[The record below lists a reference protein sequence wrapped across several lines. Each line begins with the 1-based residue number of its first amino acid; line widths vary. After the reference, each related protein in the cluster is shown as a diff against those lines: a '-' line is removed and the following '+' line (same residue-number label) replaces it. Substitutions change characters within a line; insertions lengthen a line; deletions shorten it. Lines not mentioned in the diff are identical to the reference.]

1 MPSGIPVE
9 IGTLEQ
15 MASPARVAV
24 FYDNLDEWMQLVD
37 IQIRI
42 ALAREEKCICLVPEN
57 DRNTL
62 RTFMEERGRESNW
75 PSWRKNII
83 LLASTY
89 FADLLIESG
98 PESVIEALVDTV
110 KATAIEG
117 FSGVSLIINIDSLL
131 MQHYGEPTLV
141 LFAQQLHAKLGKFPC
156 SYYGIYDYNKYSLN
170 HLQQLFIMHDHFIR
184 NFHLYKNP
192 LSSIEHSPSLVSNAQ
207 WLDRIVSSLSVHEE
221 GQLWPNIV
229 SHSFH
234 SLAMFNEDGYL
245 EYSNPAFCSLSG
257 YSEEQLRGIN
267 LAEILEQ
274 AGYQSLPALQPNDKI
289 HFCVDKYH
297 TPDKEI
303 SLEFLIHGVKDSK
316 ERLLYAVSLADI
328 SETQRI
334 TDQLQERE
342 EELHALLESINDTVF
357 VMDKNEQYTG
367 IYGNGIFEEDLNH
380 NIFLGKTPS
389 EIYVAE
395 KAVLFSQANKRALSG
410 DRTTYEYTLGSG
422 SSLRHYHT
430 ALAPIRNKYR
440 QITGL
445 VGISRNIT
453 EVKTTQAELEKNLE
467 EMRALNEDLEFYQKK
482 LINKN
487 EQLRESQQR
496 LELALWG
503 AREAFCDWDLESKL
517 VTVDDRWGESINL
530 KYLSGNERVFS
541 ATEWMNVVHPDDR
554 VLFRDTLIAGLKG
567 QTSNIEQEYRVKS
580 DDDWIWLLFKG
591 SVVSRDSQGR
601 ALRVVGTYQDVDA
614 KKKAIQALADSEQRY
629 QRLFEQSPIG
639 LVRFDAYGVISD
651 ANTRFLELMGSQN
664 KEDLKTFNL
673 FFSPE
678 AMEAGLEERVKESL
692 VIKEASQGELLFQIP
707 EGRRI
712 WLRYNIDP
720 ILHPD
725 GTLKEV
731 IMACEDYT
739 DRKTNEMK
747 IMYLSFHDRLTGLYN
762 RAFFEEELKRI
773 DVERQL
779 PLSIAMGD
787 VNGLKLVNDAFGHQE
802 GDRLLRRIADV
813 LRQSCR
819 EEDIIARWGGDEFI
833 ILLPQT
839 DIKIAAKICERIKRN
854 SASDETTPITM
865 SMALGY
871 ATKENTSQNILDI
884 LKKAENDMYLNKLLE
899 SKNTRTSII
908 SSLENTLWDRTVET
922 REHTDRMQR
931 IALRMAAGM
940 GMRKHDADKLML
952 LAKLH
957 DIGKIGIP
965 NDVLRKPSNL
975 LPEEWDAVK
984 KHSEIG
990 YRIVNA
996 SPELS
1001 IIAEEILS
1009 HHERWNGQGYP
1020 RGLKG
1025 DEIPQLARIISII
1038 DAYDVM
1044 THDTPY
1050 KPPITHEQALYELQR
1065 NAGLQFDPKLVEIF
1079 VYNFA

>member
-1 MPSGIPVE
+1 MPSRIPVK
-9 IGTLEQ
+9 IDALEQ
-15 MASPARVAV
+15 LASTARVAV

-37 IQIRI
+37 YKIQI
-42 ALAREEKCICLVPEN
+42 ALARQEKCICLVHEN
-57 DRNTL
+57 DENRL
-62 RTFMEERGRESNW
+62 RTFIEQRGRESNW
-75 PSWRKNII
+75 PEWRKNVI
-83 LLASTY
+83 LLASSY
-89 FADLLIESG
+89 FSELLIKSG

-110 KATAIEG
+110 KAAVIEDCLG
-117 FSGVSLIINIDSLL
+117 AALFINIDTLL
-131 MQHYGEPTLV
+131 IQHYEEPALV
-141 LFAQQLHAKLGKFPC
+141 LFVKQLHAKLSKFPC
-156 SYYGIYDYNKYSLN
+156 QYYGIYDYKQYSLN
-170 HLQQLFIMHDHFIR
+170 HLQQQFVLHDHFIR
-184 NFHLYKNP
+184 NVHIYHNP
-192 LSSIEHSPSLVSNAQ
+192 FSSIAQGPIVVSNAE
-207 WLDRIVSSLSVHEE
+207 WLDRITSTLSIQEE
-221 GQLWPNIV
+221 GQIWPDIID
-229 SHSFH
+229 HSFH
-234 SLAMFNEDGYL
+234 SLAMFNQDGYL
-245 EYSNPAFCSLSG
+245 VYCNTAFCSLSG

-274 AGYQSLPALQPNDKI
+274 AGIHTLPSLQENGEL
-289 HFCVDKYH
+289 HFCVDKYQ

-303 SLEFLIHGVKDSK
+303 GLEFLIYGIKDSSQ
-316 ERLLYAVSLADI
+316 RMLYAVSLADI

-334 TDQLQERE
+334 SDQLQERE
-342 EELHALLESINDTVF
+342 EELQALLESINDTVF
-357 VMDKNEQYTG
+357 VINKNEQYTG

-389 EIYVAE
+389 EIYVPE
-395 KAVLFSQANKRALSG
+395 KAELFSQANKRALSG
-410 DRTTYEYTLGSG
+410 ERTTYEYTLGG
-422 SSLRHYHT
+422 GTSLRHYHT
-430 ALAPIRNKYR
+430 ALAPIRNKYK

-453 EVKTTQAELEKNLE
+453 EVKTAQAELEKNLE
-467 EMRALNEDLEFYQKK
+467 EIKAMNQDLEFYQKK
-482 LINKN
+482 LLNKN
-487 EQLRESQQR
+487 DQLRESQQR

-517 VTVDDRWGESINL
+517 VTVDDRWNESINL
-530 KYLSGNERVFS
+530 KCLSGNERVFT
-541 ATEWMNVVHPDDR
+541 ATEWMNVVHPEDR
-554 VLFRDTLIAGLKG
+554 ALFRDTLIAGLKG
-567 QTSNIEQEYRVKS
+567 ETSNIEQEYRVKS
-580 DDDWIWLLFKG
+580 GEDWIWLLFKG
-591 SVVSRDSQGR
+591 SVVSRNSQGR
-601 ALRVVGTYQDVDA
+601 ALRVVGTYQDIDA
-614 KKKAIQALADSEQRY
+614 KKKALQALADSEQRY
-629 QRLFEQSPIG
+629 QRLFDQSPIG

-651 ANTRFLELMGSQN
+651 ANTRFLELMGSKS
-664 KEDLKTFNL
+664 KEELKTFNL

-692 VIKEASQGELLFQIP
+692 FVKEASQGELLFQIP

-720 ILHPD
+720 VLNPD
-725 GTLKEV
+725 GSLKEV

-802 GDRLLRRIADV
+802 GDRLLRKIADV

-839 DIKIAAKICERIKRN
+839 DNKTAINICERIKRN
-854 SASDETTPITM
+854 CAAVETMPITL

-871 ATKENTSQNILDI
+871 ATKENTSQSIMDI

-899 SKNTRTSII
+899 SKHTRSSII
-908 SSLENTLWDRTVET
+908 SSLENTLWERTVET
-922 REHTDRMQR
+922 REHTERMQR

-965 NDVLRKPSNL
+965 SEVLRKPSNL
-975 LPEEWDAVK
+975 LPEEWDTVK

-1044 THDTPY
+1044 THNTPY
-1050 KPPITHEQALYELQR
+1050 KPPISHEQALYELQR